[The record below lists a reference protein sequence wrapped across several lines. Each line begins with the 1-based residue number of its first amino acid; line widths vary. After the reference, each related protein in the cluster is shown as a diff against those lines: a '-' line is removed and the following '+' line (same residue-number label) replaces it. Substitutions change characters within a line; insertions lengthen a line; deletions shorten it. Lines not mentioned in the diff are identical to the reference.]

1 MKKNTINSDTLLSL
15 ISKHSPDML
24 WIKDLNGRYLYA
36 NNAICNGLLIATPD
50 EVIGKTDIFF
60 ALREREKY
68 KDNKNWHT
76 FGELCTNTDLE
87 TIKYMRPLRFLE
99 NGNIQGKMTYLE
111 VDKAPFFDENKNLIG
126 VIGTARDITEQ
137 ILLKERNEYLMY
149 FDQLTSLP
157 NRQKI
162 ILDIENKKPK
172 SSIVFNIDDF
182 KEINDFFG
190 TNNADKILK
199 DIALRFI
206 KYGYTAY
213 RIDGDEFAIL
223 FFDEKSEEELQN
235 EAIKII
241 DLLDSEPFYIDDKTI
256 LITFSIGIAKSDEKL
271 LTKVDIAV
279 NNAKTSNNH
288 ICIYEES
295 KNIEERYKEN
305 IELATQIKEAIL
317 ENRIICHY
325 QPLLNIENSEIYS
338 YESLVRLIDNKGN
351 SLAPYKFLDF
361 SKKIKLYS
369 SITKIVVDKACK
381 TFQNRDENFSINLSV
396 DDIKDLETVDFILKT
411 IKETNTSRRVTF
423 EILESE
429 GIENYQE
436 VISFINQIKSLGARI
451 AIDDFGTGYSNFEHL
466 LRLDVDYIKIDGS
479 LIKDVLVSKGNEN
492 IITMIINF
500 AKDQGFKT
508 IAEFVSSKEILEKVK
523 YLGVDYVQ
531 GYYIH
536 EPSDK
541 IED

>member
-1 MKKNTINSDTLLSL
+1 MK
-15 ISKHSPDML
+15 
-24 WIKDLNGRYLYA
+24 
-36 NNAICNGLLIATPD
+36 
-50 EVIGKTDIFF
+50 
-60 ALREREKY
+60 
-68 KDNKNWHT
+68 
-76 FGELCTNTDLE
+76 
-87 TIKYMRPLRFLE
+87 PLRFLE

-126 VIGTARDITEQ
+126 VIGTARDITEE

-182 KEINDFFG
+182 KEVNDFFG
-190 TNNADKILK
+190 TNNADKILQ

-288 ICIYEES
+288 ICIYE
-295 KNIEERYKEN
+295 R
-305 IELATQIKEAIL
+305 
-317 ENRIICHY
+317 
-325 QPLLNIENSEIYS
+325 
-338 YESLVRLIDNKGN
+338 V
-351 SLAPYKFLDF
+351 
-361 SKKIKLYS
+361 KI
-369 SITKIVVDKACK
+369 
-381 TFQNRDENFSINLSV
+381 
-396 DDIKDLETVDFILKT
+396 
-411 IKETNTSRRVTF
+411 
-423 EILESE
+423 
-429 GIENYQE
+429 
-436 VISFINQIKSLGARI
+436 
-451 AIDDFGTGYSNFEHL
+451 
-466 LRLDVDYIKIDGS
+466 
-479 LIKDVLVSKGNEN
+479 
-492 IITMIINF
+492 
-500 AKDQGFKT
+500 
-508 IAEFVSSKEILEKVK
+508 
-523 YLGVDYVQ
+523 
-531 GYYIH
+531 
-536 EPSDK
+536 
-541 IED
+541 

>member
-1 MKKNTINSDTLLSL
+1 MKKNTINSDTLLNL
-15 ISKHSPDML
+15 ITKHSPDML

-60 ALREREKY
+60 ALREREKN

-76 FGELCTNTDLE
+76 FGELCANTDLE

-162 ILDIENKKPK
+162 ILDIENKKAK

-182 KEINDFFG
+182 KEVNDFFG
-190 TNNADKILK
+190 TNNADKILQ

-317 ENRIICHY
+317 GNRIICHY

-369 SITKIVVDKACK
+369 SITKIVVTQACK

-479 LIKDVLVSKGNEN
+479 LIKNIVTDDKHRLIVETIVS
-492 IITMIINF
+492 F
-500 AKDQGFKT
+500 ARRIGIKT
-508 IAEFVSSKEILEKVK
+508 VAEFVSDEKILQTIKEI
-523 YLGVDYVQ
+523 GISCAQ
-531 GYYIH
+531 GYHIGKP
-536 EPSDK
+536 ETLV
-541 IED
+541 

>member
-1 MKKNTINSDTLLSL
+1 MKKNTINSDTLLNL
-15 ISKHSPDML
+15 ITKHSPDML

-36 NNAICNGLLIATPD
+36 NNAICNGLLIATPN
-50 EVIGKTDIFF
+50 EVLGKTDIFF

-87 TIKYMRPLRFLE
+87 TIKSMKPLRFLE
-99 NGNIQGKMTYLE
+99 NGNIKGKMTYLE

-149 FDQLTSLP
+149 FDHLTSLP

-206 KYGYTAY
+206 KYGYTTY

-223 FFDEKSEEELQN
+223 FFDEKTDEDLQN

-241 DLLDSEPFYIDDKTI
+241 KLLDNEPFYIDDKTI
-256 LITFSIGIAKSDEKL
+256 LVTFSVGIAKSDEKL

-295 KNIEERYKEN
+295 KNIEEKYKEN

-369 SITKIVVDKACK
+369 SITK
-381 TFQNRDENFSINLSV
+381 
-396 DDIKDLETVDFILKT
+396 
-411 IKETNTSRRVTF
+411 
-423 EILESE
+423 
-429 GIENYQE
+429 
-436 VISFINQIKSLGARI
+436 
-451 AIDDFGTGYSNFEHL
+451 
-466 LRLDVDYIKIDGS
+466 
-479 LIKDVLVSKGNEN
+479 
-492 IITMIINF
+492 
-500 AKDQGFKT
+500 
-508 IAEFVSSKEILEKVK
+508 
-523 YLGVDYVQ
+523 
-531 GYYIH
+531 
-536 EPSDK
+536 
-541 IED
+541 

>member
-60 ALREREKY
+60 ALREREKN

-76 FGELCTNTDLE
+76 FGELCANTDLE

-162 ILDIENKKPK
+162 ILDIENKKAK

-182 KEINDFFG
+182 KEVNDFFG
-190 TNNADKILK
+190 TNNADKILQ

-256 LITFSIGIAKSDEKL
+256 LITFSVGIAKSDEKL

-369 SITKIVVDKACK
+369 SITKIVVAQSCK

-479 LIKDVLVSKGNEN
+479 LIKNIVTDDKHRLIVETIVS
-492 IITMIINF
+492 F
-500 AKDQGFKT
+500 ARRIGIKT
-508 IAEFVSSKEILEKVK
+508 VAEFVSDEKILQTIKEI
-523 YLGVDYVQ
+523 GISCAQ
-531 GYYIH
+531 GYHIGK
-536 EPSDK
+536 PATLV
-541 IED
+541 